1 MEVKTSP
8 FFVARRLA
16 TKKCLFSFPPLRRH
30 VRKAP
35 REAPRDVTFA
45 VKMVLGFM
53 RRKGPRDEEFQ
64 KHVAFAVKM
73 VLVSCVAR
81 RLGTR
86 NFKNTEKTTAHSP
99 IQKKCLGYCDTK
111 RTKNSE
117 LLLHMWS

>member
-53 RRKGPRDEEFQ
+53 RREAPRDEEFQ

-86 NFKNTEKTTAHSP
+86 NFKNTEKREVGTTAHSP
-99 IQKKCLGYCDTK
+99 IQKRCLGYCVTES
-111 RTKNSE
+111 T
-117 LLLHMWS
+117 